1 MLRVTQRRHVTTAFG
16 TIGLFLMS
24 AGGPAARQQSTPTP
38 TPEHFTAFAINMGT
52 AFGVPRTGQSQTVDI
67 VIDRWST
74 QSERQS
80 LMDAFL
86 PKGDADKLLKAL
98 QKTRRVGYIRFPNTV
113 GYDLHYAREV
123 PGEDG
128 GRRILI
134 ATDRRIGV
142 REASEQPR
150 TMDYPFTLI
159 EMRLNKDSE
168 GEGKMAVA
176 TKISLNKDKQ
186 QLELENYGSEP
197 VRLNNIHKIK

>member
-1 MLRVTQRRHVTTAFG
+1 MPTMTTIRRTFVAFG
-16 TIGLFLMS
+16 AIALIG
-24 AGGPAARQQSTPTP
+24 AAAAGPAARQQPTP

-52 AFGVPRTGQSQTVDI
+52 AFGVPRTGQSNTVDI

-74 QSERQS
+74 PTERQG
-80 LMDAFL
+80 LIDAFL
-86 PKGDADKLLKAL
+86 PKGDADKLLRAL
-98 QKTRRVGYIRFPNTV
+98 QKTKRVGYIRFPNTL

-128 GRRILI
+128 GRRILV
-134 ATDRRIGV
+134 ATDRRIGF

-159 EMRLNKDSE
+159 EMRLNKDNE
-168 GEGKMAVA
+168 GEGKMSVA
-176 TKISLNKDKQ
+176 TKISLSKDKQ

>member
-1 MLRVTQRRHVTTAFG
+1 MHSVIVLRRMILPIGTTVLLFFCAQ
-16 TIGLFLMS
+16 GL
-24 AGGPAARQQSTPTP
+24 AGRQQPTP

-67 VIDRWST
+67 VIERWST
-74 QSERQS
+74 TTERQT
-80 LMDAFL
+80 LVDAFM
-86 PKGDADKLLKAL
+86 PKGDADKLLTAL

-113 GYDLHYAREV
+113 GYDLHYSREV

-134 ATDRRIGV
+134 ATDRRIGFQ
-142 REASEQPR
+142 EASRQPR

-159 EMRLNKDSE
+159 EMRLNKDNE
-168 GEGKMAVA
+168 GEGKMSVA
-176 TKISLNKDKQ
+176 TKISLSKDKN

-197 VRLNNIHKIK
+197 VRLNNIRKIK

>member
-1 MLRVTQRRHVTTAFG
+1 MRVTVLRRVASVFG
-16 TIGLFLMS
+16 IIGLFLICARGQA
-24 AGGPAARQQSTPTP
+24 AGQQPTP
-38 TPEHFTAFAINMGT
+38 SPTPQHFTAFAINMGT

-67 VIDRWST
+67 VINRWST
-74 QSERQS
+74 QAERQG
-80 LMDAFL
+80 LIDAFL

-98 QKTRRVGYIRFPNTV
+98 QKTRPVGHIQFPNTL

-134 ATDRRIGV
+134 ATDRRIGF

-159 EMRLNKDSE
+159 EMRLNKDNE
-168 GEGKMAVA
+168 GEGKMSVA
-176 TKISLNKDKQ
+176 TKISLSKDKQ

>member
-1 MLRVTQRRHVTTAFG
+1 MPTMTTIRRTFVAFG
-16 TIGLFLMS
+16 AIALIG
-24 AGGPAARQQSTPTP
+24 AAAAGPAARQQPTP

-52 AFGVPRTGQSQTVDI
+52 AFGVPRTGQSNTVDI

-74 QSERQS
+74 PTERQG
-80 LMDAFL
+80 LVDAFL
-86 PKGDADKLLKAL
+86 PKGDADKLLRAL
-98 QKTRRVGYIRFPNTV
+98 QKTKRVGYIRFPNTL

-128 GRRILI
+128 GRRILV
-134 ATDRRIGV
+134 ATDRRIGF

-159 EMRLNKDSE
+159 EMRLNKDNE
-168 GEGKMAVA
+168 GEGKMSVA
-176 TKISLNKDKQ
+176 TKISLSKDKQ

-197 VRLNNIHKIK
+197 VRLNNVHKIK

>member
-1 MLRVTQRRHVTTAFG
+1 MLRLTTLRRTFMVMG
-16 TIGLFLMS
+16 TIGLVGS
-24 AGGPAARQQSTPTP
+24 GAAGLTALQEPTP

-52 AFGVPRTGQSQTVDI
+52 AFGVPRTGQSNTVDI
-67 VIDRWST
+67 VVERWST
-74 QSERQS
+74 TTERQS
-80 LMDAFL
+80 LIDAFL
-86 PKGDADKLLKAL
+86 PKGDADKLLRAL
-98 QKTRRVGYIRFPNTV
+98 QKTKRVGYIRFPNTL
-113 GYDLHYAREV
+113 GYDLHYSREV

-134 ATDRRIGV
+134 ATDRRIGF

-159 EMRLNKDSE
+159 EMRLNKDNE
-168 GEGKMAVA
+168 GEGKMSVA